1 MTTKLM
7 TTASAV
13 ALLFA
18 MPAFAQTTP
27 GTATQPRTQ
36 QNQPVTPPAGGTG
49 SGTGTSSTAPQTT
62 GGGANVQAP
71 GEVNVQ
77 RLIGRNVTNA
87 QNETVGDIES
97 LIVDQS
103 GQVRS
108 AILGVGGFLGIGE
121 RHVAVAWDQLNVAPD
136 RVTVNMTRDQVRA
149 LPEFRYAENQ
159 RRGTVFTDT
168 TMPRGTGAV
177 GTAPGTTGTTGTMSG
192 ASDTRSGT
200 VGTTSGAQPP
210 SAGTPPTGTGTMAM
224 STPGAAGSTA
234 GEQALSASNLI
245 GLNLRNA
252 ANEAIGEVKDII
264 VGADGKVSEVI
275 VGVGGFLGMGE
286 RYVAISWDQ
295 LRMSR
300 ANDNR
305 VEGQVGYT
313 RDQLRDMP
321 TWRQDRGG
329 WIRG

>member
-7 TTASAV
+7 TTASAI
-13 ALLFA
+13 ALLIA
-18 MPAFAQTTP
+18 MPAAFAQTAP
-27 GTATQPRTQ
+27 GTSTMPRTQ

-49 SGTGTSSTAPQTT
+49 TSTAAPQSS
-62 GGGANVQAP
+62 GASNVQGP
-71 GEVNVQ
+71 GQVDAQ
-77 RLIGRNVTNA
+77 KLIGRNVTNA
-87 QNETVGDIES
+87 QNETVGEIDS
-97 LIVDQS
+97 LMVDQD
-103 GQVRS
+103 GKVRT

-121 RHVAVAWDQLNVAPD
+121 RHVAVSWDQLTVAPSGD

-149 LPEFRYAENQ
+149 LPEFRYSENH
-159 RRGTVFTDT
+159 RRGSVFTDN

-177 GTAPGTTGTTGTMSG
+177 ATAPGTAGTMSG
-192 ASDTRSGT
+192 AADTRSGT
-200 VGTTSGAQPP
+200 VGTTSGAQP
-210 SAGTPPTGTGTMAM
+210 
-224 STPGAAGSTA
+224 
-234 GEQALSASNLI
+234 LSASNLI

-252 ANEAIGEVKDII
+252 ANETIGEVKDII

-305 VEGQVGYT
+305 VEGQVGFT
-313 RDQLRDMP
+313 RDQLREMP
-321 TWRQDRGG
+321 TWRQDRNN